1 MVVKFDTF
9 EINPIHEGDA
19 WKVCDLCVANEDR
32 LKRYFPKT
40 LEQNLNPTLSQLF
53 VEKMIKQ
60 FEEKETF
67 LFTLKHSDTREL
79 AGLIYIKEL
88 DWTIKQGE
96 FAYCIGYTFEGQ
108 GLMSK
113 AIHQLSQHAFSIL
126 GLETL
131 QIIAHK
137 DNLPSVKLALNNDF
151 KWIKTLANEFTPI
164 GEQSLDM
171 ELYEL
176 YKQNTRK
183 DLAGF

>member
-1 MVVKFDTF
+1 MTAKFNGF
-9 EINPIHEGDA
+9 EINPIHLGDA
-19 WKVCDLCVANEDR
+19 WKVCDFCISNADR

-53 VEKMIKQ
+53 VEKMVKQ
-60 FEEKETF
+60 FEENETF
-67 LFTLKHSDTREL
+67 LFTLKHSETREL

-88 DWTIKQGE
+88 DWETKQGE

-108 GLMSK
+108 GLTSK
-113 AIHQLSQHAFSIL
+113 AVKMLSKHAFTDL

-137 DNLPSVKLALNNDF
+137 DNLSSVKVALKNDF
-151 KWIKTLANEFTPI
+151 KWVKTLINEFTPI
-164 GEQSLDM
+164 GESPLDM

-176 YKQNTRK
+176 YRPSR
-183 DLAGF
+183 F

>member
-1 MVVKFDTF
+1 MVAKFDTF

-19 WKVCDLCVANEDR
+19 WRICDLCVANADR
-32 LKRYFPKT
+32 LNRYFPKT

-53 VEKMIKQ
+53 VEKMVKQ

-67 LFTLKHSDTREL
+67 LFTLKHSETKEL

-88 DWTIKQGE
+88 DWNIKQGE

-113 AIHQLSQHAFSIL
+113 AIDKLSQHAFNNL

-131 QIIAHK
+131 QIIANK
-137 DNLPSVKLALNNDF
+137 DNLSSVKVALNNNF
-151 KWIKTLANEFTPI
+151 KWIKTLINEFTPT
-164 GEQSLDM
+164 GRPPMNM
-171 ELYEL
+171 ELYER
-176 YKQNTRK
+176 YK
-183 DLAGF
+183 